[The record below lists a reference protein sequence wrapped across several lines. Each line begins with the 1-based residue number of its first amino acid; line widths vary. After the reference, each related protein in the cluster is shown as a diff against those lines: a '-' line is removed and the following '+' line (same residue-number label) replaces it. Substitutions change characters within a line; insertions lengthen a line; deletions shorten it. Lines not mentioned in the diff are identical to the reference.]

1 MAADERRGLLDPLY
15 TEYAGVYDERTIGTP
30 GDIDFYRELA
40 QEADRPVVELGVG
53 TGRIAIPTVRAGVP
67 VLGLDLSPLM
77 LAIAR
82 TRRWRWVSART
93 WGWLW
98 RTCAGSR
105 SPGRRR

>member
-1 MAADERRGLLDPLY
+1 M
-15 TEYAGVYDERTIGTP
+15 
-30 GDIDFYRELA
+30 
-40 QEADRPVVELGVG
+40 VELGVG

-82 TRRWRWVSART
+82 SKALEVGVART